1 MDYVNYLFY
10 IKVNVSK
17 IIKVKNLYIMRELW
31 MIKI

>member
-17 IIKVKNLYIMRELW
+17 IIKVKNLYIMGELW